1 VKVNRDKTENSQ
13 AFLTVELEPAEVEES
28 MTAAYRRLVKKMN
41 IPGFRKGKTP
51 RAVLE
56 RYIGREGILEEA
68 LNQLVPE
75 SCAQAIKEQE
85 IEPIAQPKI
94 EVTQTDPVTFTA
106 VVPLA
111 PTVELGDYHSIRMEP
126 EKVEV
131 TEDQI
136 NAVME
141 EVRHQQATWE
151 PVERPA
157 ELKDLT
163 VLDIASSIDGTPFI
177 NRQGVQ
183 YQLLPNSSAPAPG
196 FAEQVVG
203 MSKAEEKR
211 FNIPFPSDYPRQEL
225 AGKEASFTV
234 KMVEI
239 KQEILPELNDE
250 LARQVS
256 PDFDT
261 LEALRKQIENNIR
274 LGAERKSRED
284 FEQHLLDAV
293 VEQAKVEFPPIMVD
307 VEIERLMSEQM
318 NRIQMSKKGL
328 EAYLKSINKTE
339 EQLKDELRPHA
350 SRRIANS
357 LVLGRI
363 YQEEEIEVSESD
375 INNEI
380 ENIIKDAQPEKHEEM
395 RKILDNK
402 GAKDSIRQAL
412 MTKKTIEKLTE
423 IATGSGEAQS
433 TVKEAEND

>member
-13 AFLTVELEPAEVEES
+13 VFLTVELDPAEVEES
-28 MTAAYRRLVKKMN
+28 MTTAYRRLVKKMN

-51 RAVLE
+51 REVLE

-94 EVTQTDPVTFTA
+94 EVTQTDPVIFTA
-106 VVPLA
+106 IVPLA
-111 PTVELGDYHSIRMEP
+111 PTVELGDYHSVRMEP

-131 TEDQI
+131 TEEQVSAI
-136 NAVME
+136 LE

-157 ELKDLT
+157 ELKDLA
-163 VLDIASSIDGTPFI
+163 VLDIDSSVDGTPFI

-183 YQLLPNSSAPAPG
+183 YQLLPESAAPAPG
-196 FAEQVVG
+196 FAEQIVG
-203 MSKAEEKR
+203 MSKGEEKE
-211 FNIPFPSDYPRQEL
+211 FTIPFPEDYPRKEM

-234 KMVEI
+234 KVVEI
-239 KQEILPELNDE
+239 KQEMLPELNDE
-250 LARQVS
+250 LARQVN

-261 LEALRKQIENNIR
+261 LELLRKQIEENIR
-274 LGAERKSRED
+274 LGSERKSRED
-284 FEQHLLDAV
+284 FEQRLMDAV

-307 VEIERLMSEQM
+307 VEVERLLGEQM
-318 NRIQMSKKGL
+318 NRIQMSEKGL

-350 SRRIANS
+350 SKRIANS

-363 YQEEEIEVSESD
+363 YQEEEIEVSDSD
-375 INNEI
+375 IDNEI
-380 ENIIKDAQPEKHEEM
+380 ETIIKDTQPDKNEEM
-395 RKILDNK
+395 SKMLDNK
-402 GAKDSIRQAL
+402 GARDSIRQAL

-423 IATGSGEAQS
+423 IAAGSGEAQS
-433 TVKEAEND
+433 TVKEGEND